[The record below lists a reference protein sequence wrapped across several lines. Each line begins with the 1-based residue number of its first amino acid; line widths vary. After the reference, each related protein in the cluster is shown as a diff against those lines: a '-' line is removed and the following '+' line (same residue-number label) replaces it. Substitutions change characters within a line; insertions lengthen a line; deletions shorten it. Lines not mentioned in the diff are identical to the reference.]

1 MTAPFSGQ
9 KNCTVRLDITGGL
22 IRRMGPCRR
31 ARFQSLAPR
40 SAGPARPC
48 GSADC
53 HCLCRPPSCR
63 DGPYRTNHAAG
74 NDGSRSRTHALPRRA
89 TYASEWRAEFASS
102 RSLTSASACVKFTSM
117 CASACTGARTAFAL
131 DPDRRELAPTGRQT
145 RISLTPC
152 LIKER
157 CAPIGHVC
165 PLSVVWVSRLFGRL
179 PGPTAG
185 CR

>member
-1 MTAPFSGQ
+1 MLDVQRRDFISLLGGRTVSSDFLSFSTTRSGVCFLKLPQ
-9 KNCTVRLDITGGL
+9 ETEMPNFRWGEMGSEYAVGRRCTF
-22 IRRMGPCRR
+22 P
-31 ARFQSLAPR
+31 SL
-40 SAGPARPC
+40 
-48 GSADC
+48 
-53 HCLCRPPSCR
+53 
-63 DGPYRTNHAAG
+63 
-74 NDGSRSRTHALPRRA
+74 LP
-89 TYASEWRAEFASS
+89 
-102 RSLTSASACVKFTSM
+102 ASACVKFTSM